1 MRDLIERLKKGSD
14 NYDMYAFAVGACGLA
29 AWIVFAV
36 LNLAIPRTWAFLY
49 ALNGIVSTL
58 GKIAFYIGVFSFL
71 AIRIAMYI
79 KNKVPNA
86 KAGDCC
92 SRSCRHDYEDDC
104 LDDTEELLII
114 DPDKPTPRVW
124 PLAKC
129 HL

>member
-1 MRDLIERLKKGSD
+1 MRDLIERLKKDPG

-36 LNLAIPRTWAFLY
+36 LNLEIPRTWAFLY

-58 GKIAFYIGVFSFL
+58 GKIAFFIGIFSFL

-86 KAGDCC
+86 KADDCR

-104 LDDTEELLII
+104 LGDTEELLII
-114 DPDKPTPRVW
+114 DPDKPTPRV
-124 PLAKC
+124 
-129 HL
+129 